1 MYSVNVDNRN
11 GLVAYYAFNGDN
23 LSGDLET
30 FAGYQPRVMT
40 RAEVIHEKCRS
51 PSVHNEL
58 LTVY

>member
-30 FAGYQPRVMT
+30 FCRISATCDDACGGY
-40 RAEVIHEKCRS
+40 S
-51 PSVHNEL
+51 
-58 LTVY
+58 